1 MKHYRNAALGLAL
14 ALRRRAGAG
23 PCARHH
29 HVPGPDRRAPR
40 RRQSN
45 ATPAAA
51 TSDLCLKQARAD
63 KDVAEAQAKAG
74 KQKAEANHDAA
85 KARQDAD
92 YDVAKKKRPCPAT
105 PRTPA
110 WPKPRRVTASRASA
124 NEHNKEN
131 RNGATDLDRWSWPWP
146 A

>member
-14 ALRRRAGAG
+14 ALGAALAPVHAQG
-23 PCARHH
+23 TTMSQDQIDARY
-29 HVPGPDRRAPR
+29 DAAK
-40 RRQSN
+40 SN

-51 TSDLCLKQARAD
+51 TQDLCLKQARAD

-92 YDVAKKKRPCPAT
+92 YDVAKKKCAAMSGDAKDACLAEAKTRYG
-105 PRTPA
+105 
-110 WPKPRRVTASRASA
+110 K
-124 NEHNKEN
+124 
-131 RNGATDLDRWSWPWP
+131 
-146 A
+146 